1 MKSPSNI
8 PPDLFRGRY
17 NLPTDAFAAQWLV
30 ETQTVLKRHA
40 ATGSYCGVRP
50 IKLWNGRLLWP
61 DNTIEVLAKLQLGGA
76 S

>member
-1 MKSPSNI
+1 MKSTSNI
-8 PPDLFRGRY
+8 PPDRFRGPY

-30 ETQTVLKRHA
+30 ETQTVLKRYA

-50 IKLWNGRLLWP
+50 IKLSNRRLLWP
-61 DNTIEVLAKLQLGGA
+61 DNTIEDLAKLQLGGE